1 MIGIGKINLKKNL
14 VGRDTFGLGILGESG
29 YNHWRNG
36 LEILI
41 KSSEKEDTFNSCW
54 GIIEVKIQGAYI
66 KLIQVFVELKSSLN
80 LLCL

>member
-41 KSSEKEDTFNSCW
+41 KRK
-54 GIIEVKIQGAYI
+54 V
-66 KLIQVFVELKSSLN
+66 LKRKTHSILVGE
-80 LLCL
+80 